1 MARNRSKKVQ
11 EYVPEQAKLK
21 QKALEMPL
29 QLEHL
34 QLKQPAQVSK
44 GLRGGKRGTGADASF
59 QVF

>member
-1 MARNRSKKVQ
+1 MARNRSKRVQ
-11 EYVPEQAKLK
+11 EDVPERAKLK

-44 GLRGGKRGTGADASF
+44 DLGGGKRGTGADTIF